1 MQARDS
7 APFMLPPM
15 FPSSRRRYVRAPP
28 RYVYEYILHILREEI
43 GVNEEEIKPLDRST
57 LKISLGGRIGV
68 GLTVEISQEGEISL
82 LSLRFRYRRIL
93 LSAAL
98 LLIAAVGLS
107 LLFGSPLV
115 LLIAAAILPIAY
127 HASLEAVRFLDV
139 LNETLPFLEEEYSRR
154 ALIKDR
160 ERWKKHLS
168 RVQEIYEKL
177 LKRHI
182 DIWGNANVLKY
193 KIEDYQSKGLT
204 YEEAIIR
211 IAEEEGVITEKRE
224 V

>member
-1 MQARDS
+1 
-7 APFMLPPM
+7 M